1 MKIEPKPFSTQDNI
15 QHYKSENTS
24 YYNNMINSF
33 NYKLNNNRY
42 SSPSYP
48 EVYERKEFLI
58 TKNELKFYKL
68 LLSIVDIME
77 LQIFTQVSLY
87 EIISVKKTLNSSE
100 YNKYFNKIKSKSIDY
115 VLTDRMSRIKLC
127 IELDDKTHNYKN
139 RIERDNFIN
148 DLFNSLD
155 IPILR
160 IQLSK
165 YYDMDNIKKTIINLL
180 NSWEI
185 RNKNQNI

>member
-1 MKIEPKPFSTQDNI
+1 
-15 QHYKSENTS
+15 
-24 YYNNMINSF
+24 
-33 NYKLNNNRY
+33 
-42 SSPSYP
+42 
-48 EVYERKEFLI
+48 
-58 TKNELKFYKL
+58 
-68 LLSIVDIME
+68 ME

>member
-1 MKIEPKPFSTQDNI
+1 
-15 QHYKSENTS
+15 
-24 YYNNMINSF
+24 
-33 NYKLNNNRY
+33 
-42 SSPSYP
+42 
-48 EVYERKEFLI
+48 
-58 TKNELKFYKL
+58 
-68 LLSIVDIME
+68 
-77 LQIFTQVSLY
+77 
-87 EIISVKKTLNSSE
+87 
-100 YNKYFNKIKSKSIDY
+100 
-115 VLTDRMSRIKLC
+115 MSRIKLC

-139 RIERDNFIN
+139 RIETDNFIN

>member
-1 MKIEPKPFSTQDNI
+1 MKIEHKPFSNQDNI
-15 QHYKSENTS
+15 QHYKYENTN
-24 YYNNMINSF
+24 YYNGMINSF
-33 NYKLNNNRY
+33 NYKLSNNRY
-42 SSPSYP
+42 SSPSYSA
-48 EVYERKEFLI
+48 VYERKEFLI
-58 TKNELKFYKL
+58 TKNELKFYRL
-68 LLSIVDIME
+68 LLSIVDIIE

>member
-1 MKIEPKPFSTQDNI
+1 MKIEHKPFSNQDNI
-15 QHYKSENTS
+15 QHYKYENTN
-24 YYNNMINSF
+24 YYNGMINSF
-33 NYKLNNNRY
+33 NYKLSNNRY
-42 SSPSYP
+42 SSPSYSA
-48 EVYERKEFLI
+48 VYERKEFLI
-58 TKNELKFYKL
+58 TKNELKFYRL

-115 VLTDRMSRIKLC
+115 VLTGRIKLC

>member
-15 QHYKSENTS
+15 QHYKSENTN